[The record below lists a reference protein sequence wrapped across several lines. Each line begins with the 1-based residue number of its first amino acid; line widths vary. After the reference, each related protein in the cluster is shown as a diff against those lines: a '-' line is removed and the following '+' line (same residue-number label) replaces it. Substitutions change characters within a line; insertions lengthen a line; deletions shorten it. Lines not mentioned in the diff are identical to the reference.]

1 MSNMKIFVSV
11 IIILILGVAMTI
23 LTRRTN
29 APEVPGQYDEFAQC
43 IKDSGTVFY
52 GAFWCSHCQAQ
63 KKMFGS
69 SARLLP
75 YVECSPANGQGQF
88 EVCKDANIEGYPTWE
103 FPDGFRLS
111 G

>member
-69 SARLLP
+69 SADFYHMWNVLQLMAKVSLR
-75 YVECSPANGQGQF
+75 YVKMQTLK
-88 EVCKDANIEGYPTWE
+88 VI
-103 FPDGFRLS
+103 L
-111 G
+111 